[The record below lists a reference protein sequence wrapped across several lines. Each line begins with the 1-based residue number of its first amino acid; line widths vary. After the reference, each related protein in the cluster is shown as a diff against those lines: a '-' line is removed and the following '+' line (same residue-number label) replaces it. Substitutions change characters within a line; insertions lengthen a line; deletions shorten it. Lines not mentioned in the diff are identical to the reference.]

1 MIGELTDPE
10 LALCRKDKGR
20 AAELKG
26 KGNACFSKREFEQAL
41 GFYSQVDLLCYSFIF
56 LLLPLDCLDC
66 VGDEVMGSDSIGKNE
81 CKFRSQK

>member
-10 LALCRKDKGR
+10 LALCRKDKVR

-41 GFYSQVDLLCYSFIF
+41 GFYSQVD
-56 LLLPLDCLDC
+56 
-66 VGDEVMGSDSIGKNE
+66 
-81 CKFRSQK
+81 